1 MNSMTGFGKAEQSSK
16 IGKFVVEISSVNNR
30 YLEISPR
37 LPRGFFS
44 LESKIRELVTAKVN
58 RGKINIFINFEEHVD
73 ETGKVLINKSV
84 TKAVYNQ
91 LSKLQK
97 ELKIPGQVTIN
108 DMLLI
113 PDVIKPEIS
122 PMDEKLLWKNLEAVL
137 SQSLHALV
145 EMRKKEGA
153 AISKD
158 MKKRIVILDKGM
170 KEIEKLAIKS
180 VGNYRDKLTQ
190 KVQELLADTTK
201 DSIRIEEE
209 IAIIAERTDITEE
222 CTRFHSHLNQYKST
236 IAEKHP
242 IGKKLNFILQ
252 ELNREANTI
261 ASKCSDID
269 ISTKVIT
276 IKEEIEKLREQV
288 QNIE

>member
-1 MNSMTGFGKAEQSSK
+1 MNSMTGFGKAEHSSK
-16 IGKFVVEISSVNNR
+16 IGKFVIEISSVNNR

-44 LESKIRELVTAKVN
+44 LESKIRELVTSKVN
-58 RGKINIFINFEEHVD
+58 RGKINIFINFEEQVD

-84 TKAVYNQ
+84 TKAVYGQ

-122 PMDEKLLWKNLEAVL
+122 PINEKLLWKNLEAVL
-137 SQSLHALV
+137 LKALNALV
-145 EMRKKEGA
+145 VMRKKEGS

-158 MKKRIVILDKGM
+158 MKKRIAILDKGM
-170 KEIEKLAIKS
+170 KDIEKLASKS

-190 KVQELLADTTK
+190 KVQELIADTKK

-209 IAIIAERTDITEE
+209 IAILAERTDITEE
-222 CTRFHSHLNQYKST
+222 CTRFHSHLSQYKST
-236 IAEKHP
+236 IAEQNP